1 MKNHLLLAQKYWK
14 NLLKPIDN
22 VIDATCGN
30 GKDSLF
36 LKKLICKGKL
46 FCLDIQK
53 KAIENTHILL
63 KKENV
68 DFKNIFLIK
77 KSHEDFSY
85 IPKIPIKL
93 IVYNLGYLPKSD
105 KTITTKTKT
114 TLKSIKNAL
123 NLIEKDGGISITCY
137 PGHLE
142 GQKEENALI
151 YFLSTLNSKN
161 LNICYHKWIN
171 KKNSPTLIWIKK
183 LISS

>member
-30 GKDSLF
+30 GLDSLF
-36 LKKLICKGKL
+36 LKKLIYKGKL

-53 KAIENTHILL
+53 KALENTHFLL

-85 IPKIPIKL
+85 IPKTPVKL

-114 TLKSIKNAL
+114 TLKSIKNTL

-142 GQKEENALI
+142 GFLTAVINLYKSVQI
-151 YFLSTLNSKN
+151 Y
-161 LNICYHKWIN
+161 
-171 KKNSPTLIWIKK
+171 
-183 LISS
+183 